1 MEAARFFGAEAE
13 ARCRR
18 LTVRKLYQR
27 EFHFFDGDK
36 GGLGG
41 WVAWV
46 GGPGDARCAGAWRR
60 LGGLRLQARLR
71 ALLRVPADPACP
83 ACPAAPL
90 LSSAPPPRT
99 APPADVADSRRHAL
113 EWAVGLDAVDAMLAS
128 NPEARAKLNER
139 LTGPSTGGG
148 TKRART
154 AAAGGTQPP
163 GSSGRRVLLAGPG
176 ARGAQQPALLAAA
189 AALPAASMALPAASL
204 RLPSDLLGATQLGLL
219 PGTLGAAAVPELSLL
234 QQADTRDY
242 VAAGAAA
249 QPAASLGFTDWLR
262 QVAGPSCSVLAPT
275 AGEAAVSSGPAEVQQ
290 QLPML
295 QPATEQPAA
304 AQQQVPARL
313 TPIHELMQPPPLLL
327 PSAALPCPMAEP
339 PAAQQQPAQA
349 PPAPASQES
358 PRPATA
364 PAPAAAQAA
373 PAEVVPL
380 DAVLEAWERHD
391 AVRCQLAAA
400 HEQLEERQQQAA
412 ALQQQ
417 LRSAQAQLAALQ
429 GAGQALGACQL
440 LPSAAAAAAL
450 QHAVPSQLARLLQ
463 HHPQLLPFA
472 GTICELAGQAV
483 GAALAAASSP
493 TTSTPSPTA

>member
-1 MEAARFFGAEAE
+1 M
-13 ARCRR
+13 
-18 LTVRKLYQR
+18 
-27 EFHFFDGDK
+27 
-36 GGLGG
+36 GGLFG
-41 WVAWV
+41 WVGLGMRGV
-46 GGPGDARCAGAWRR
+46 QARGTVWR
-60 LGGLRLQARLR
+60 GLRLQARLR
-71 ALLRVPADPACP
+71 TLLQVPADPACP
-83 ACPAAPL
+83 ECPAAPL
-90 LSSAPPPRT
+90 LSSACAPPPRT

-176 ARGAQQPALLAAA
+176 ARGAQQAALLAAA

-234 QQADTRDY
+234 QQADAQDY
-242 VAAGAAA
+242 AAARAAA

-262 QVAGPSCSVLAPT
+262 QVAGPSCTVLAPT

-290 QLPML
+290 QLPVL

-327 PSAALPCPMAEP
+327 PSAALPCPTAEP

-364 PAPAAAQAA
+364 PAAAAAPAAAQAA

-391 AVRCQLAAA
+391 AVRRQLAAA

-450 QHAVPSQLARLLQ
+450 QQAVPSQLARLLQ